1 MWIPAVSKFYSP
13 KPKKDILSNT
23 SLLHTLRSTELW
35 TPNVDILNA
44 DNLAQKNDVPWFYP
58 DHGLVRQNI
67 IFEGSIGN
75 ENDFSDFPF
84 DMDCFRIVTVVELD
98 TGDELVKLT
107 YNQHKTLKDIV
118 PSYNDRQVTEFQLHT
133 DLTIVRRV
141 PIAEYNDQD
150 EKAIEGSNKKKK
162 VFHLMGKY
170 NTVEITINLSRH
182 YGFYLWKIMLILTMV
197 CFLSWIVFY
206 LDEFQSRVEIGL
218 TLFLSAIAFLYI
230 VSDSLPKLGFLTT
243 MDVMVL
249 GCFFNIF
256 LTIVESF
263 VVFKIIKDEN
273 TREFID
279 GISKL
284 CFPLLFLIGT
294 YGVMIKSL
302 YNKSIVYNKLVHG
315 DEIGISKDLYD

>member
-1 MWIPAVSKFYSP
+1 
-13 KPKKDILSNT
+13 
-23 SLLHTLRSTELW
+23 
-35 TPNVDILNA
+35 
-44 DNLAQKNDVPWFYP
+44 
-58 DHGLVRQNI
+58 
-67 IFEGSIGN
+67 
-75 ENDFSDFPF
+75 
-84 DMDCFRIVTVVELD
+84 
-98 TGDELVKLT
+98 
-107 YNQHKTLKDIV
+107 
-118 PSYNDRQVTEFQLHT
+118 
-133 DLTIVRRV
+133 
-141 PIAEYNDQD
+141 
-150 EKAIEGSNKKKK
+150 
-162 VFHLMGKY
+162 
-170 NTVEITINLSRH
+170 
-182 YGFYLWKIMLILTMV
+182 MLILTMV

-273 TREFID
+273 TRESID

-294 YGVMIKSL
+294 YGVMFKSL